1 MRPQKV
7 KIRKACC
14 QNRRKAFL
22 NPKASF
28 STGIFFCSAPSEKGK
43 PLLDVLPQRVT
54 ASGRQ
59 CLRIASSGFLASH
72 KGHLR
77 KASLFCIKNCRFRG
91 AAQLWPGG
99 FEEMVCEKRPGNLS
113 GLLFFACIRR
123 QKRPLKSVFSYVNT
137 SLWLAPLQ
145 HGMQM
150 RTSSPA
156 WAHKPAFHRQ
166 TLRPQISVDFAGE
179 SGYNQ
184 VGKL

>member
-43 PLLDVLPQRVT
+43 PSLGVLPQRVT

-99 FEEMVCEKRPGNLS
+99 FEEMACEKARQSVRIAVFRVHQAQKASAQIGVFLRQHVFMAGP
-113 GLLFFACIRR
+113 FATWHADAHL
-123 QKRPLKSVFSYVNT
+123 QP
-137 SLWLAPLQ
+137 SL
-145 HGMQM
+145 G
-150 RTSSPA
+150 T
-156 WAHKPAFHRQ
+156 
-166 TLRPQISVDFAGE
+166 
-179 SGYNQ
+179 
-184 VGKL
+184 

>member
-7 KIRKACC
+7 KIRKACG

-43 PLLDVLPQRVT
+43 PSLGVLPQQVT

-59 CLRIASSGFLASH
+59 CLRIASSGFLPAT
-72 KGHLR
+72 KGTCGKPPCSVSKTAALEVLR
-77 KASLFCIKNCRFRG
+77 SFGRAVLKKWYAK
-91 AAQLWPGG
+91 
-99 FEEMVCEKRPGNLS
+99 KPGNLS
-113 GLLFFACIRR
+113 GLLFFTCIRR